1 MTIKLS
7 EIVNNV
13 KVYHYLLLS
22 SNKKIKL
29 LTSNNNVK
37 KGKIFIIKKI
47 RKSGSNNIII
57 RIKLKRVT
65 KKQYELEKISPL
77 KLLGGPLFAEVIEY
91 DVIKSKNKIYLKKRK
106 PKLKNKVY
114 FPKKYLF
121 KKIKSKSS
129 YSWIFKDIKKI
140 ALAYTNNKLNNSLL
154 AVNKINKL

>member
-7 EIVNNV
+7 EIVNNA

-22 SNKKIKL
+22 SNKKVKL
-29 LTSNNNVK
+29 LISSNNVK
-37 KGKIFIIKKI
+37 KGKIFTIKKI
-47 RKSGSNNIII
+47 RNLESNNIII

-65 KKQYELEKISPL
+65 KKQYKLHKKSPL
-77 KLLGGPLFAEVIEY
+77 KLLGGPLYAQVIEY
-91 DVIKSKNKIYLKKRK
+91 DVIKSKKKFFFKRRK

-121 KKIKSKSS
+121 KKMNNKS
-129 YSWIFKDIKKI
+129 YSWLFKDIKKI